1 MEEMLTKEDIK
12 AALQRIGVKKGMLLY
27 VFASMK
33 PFRYVVGGAQSII
46 EALMELV
53 GYDGTLVMAAPT
65 RHLCDPVEIR
75 KVPRDQVAEARRNA
89 LPFNKKLSAPS
100 GVGEVAIQFMRND
113 AVLRSNHPMVS
124 FLAWGKYAKLI
135 IEKHPL
141 HFGMNQDSPLGK
153 IREYNGY
160 VVNIGVDYDRCEIF
174 HLVQYQTMKCPIRIY
189 SCPIE
194 KSGATSWIQILDL
207 ELSSEGYN
215 EVGKL
220 MEDKQIVKAT
230 DLGKSFCRL
239 YSAKSAQECAN
250 EYFNSI

>member
-1 MEEMLTKEDIK
+1 
-12 AALQRIGVKKGMLLY
+12 
-27 VFASMK
+27 
-33 PFRYVVGGAQSII
+33 
-46 EALMELV
+46 
-53 GYDGTLVMAAPT
+53 
-65 RHLCDPVEIR
+65 
-75 KVPRDQVAEARRNA
+75 
-89 LPFNKKLSAPS
+89 
-100 GVGEVAIQFMRND
+100 
-113 AVLRSNHPMVS
+113 
-124 FLAWGKYAKLI
+124 
-135 IEKHPL
+135 
-141 HFGMNQDSPLGK
+141 
-153 IREYNGY
+153 
-160 VVNIGVDYDRCEIF
+160 
-174 HLVQYQTMKCPIRIY
+174 MKCPIRIY